1 MNMYNT
7 NRYFICFCLLISFFF
22 ITGFDTRV
30 DYPRSKT
37 VDVFDTYHGQVV
49 TDPYRWLEDDK
60 SSETAMWVEAQNKI
74 TFDYL
79 ESIPE
84 KDKINNRLTEIW
96 DYEKVSAPFK
106 RGGKYFYYKNEGLQN
121 QSILYSV
128 VPHFYNRSIFPHA

>member
-1 MNMYNT
+1 MYNT

-121 QSILYSV
+121 IV
-128 VPHFYNRSIFPHA
+128 